1 MKTKLILG
9 LASILGLGLAAC
21 SGAGGDNPDAAYIP
35 PQTDVAAPTVDTGVP
50 PAIDTAAPD
59 PYVYV
64 VVQDT
69 EQVACNTNGPGV
81 DVDAVAL
88 QDGAGTVLGYGKVGT
103 AIYTPNP
110 GGYAC
115 ALCNT
120 DKPCK
125 YSANGGLFTVADLQS
140 RTEGP
145 ADGVVNATTDDQGY
159 FSLNAGTLQI
169 KIGAIDGTGA
179 ALAPKSGQF
188 IYVYEVDQSYVT
200 ATNGCTCAPE
210 HFTVRL
216 QTASGAYSAP
226 LTPYPPATA
235 NAALCTASA
244 ATAGA
249 FDGCGS
255 SVFMIP

>member
-1 MKTKLILG
+1 MKRNLLLG
-9 LASILGLGLAAC
+9 LASILGLGFAAC

-59 PYVYV
+59 PYLYV
-64 VVQDT
+64 VIQDT

-88 QDGAGTVLGYGKVGT
+88 QDSDAAGTVLGYGKVGT
-103 AIYTPNP
+103 AKYTANP
-110 GGYAC
+110 GGDAC

-120 DKPCK
+120 TKPCK
-125 YSANGGLFTVADLQS
+125 YAANGGLFTVADLQT
-140 RTEGP
+140 RTEGLP
-145 ADGVVNATTDDQGY
+145 DGVVNATTDDQGY

-169 KIGAIDGTGA
+169 KIGAVDGTGA
-179 ALAPKSGQF
+179 ALQPKSGQF
-188 IYVYEVDQSYVT
+188 IYVYEVDQGYVT

-216 QTASGAYSAP
+216 QTASGAYSAQ
-226 LTPYPPATA
+226 LKPYAPSAA
-235 NAALCTASA
+235 NAALCTANPG
-244 ATAGA
+244 TAV
-249 FDGCGS
+249 DGCGS
-255 SVFMIP
+255 SVFLIP